1 MKKLFPSFVLLFMA
15 SMFSSC
21 GSTSTISMDTLSASA
36 WELEYI
42 TGTRIAF
49 EGLFP
54 EKKPTLD
61 FRLGKGVLGGNTGCN
76 GFSTSVLINGDKIKI
91 DENHPMTMRYCEGGG
106 EQQFLKMLY
115 KADQFKIDEDGKL
128 VLLMNGIESM
138 RFHKIND

>member
-1 MKKLFPSFVLLFMA
+1 MHLKDSFQKKSQH
-15 SMFSSC
+15 
-21 GSTSTISMDTLSASA
+21 G
-36 WELEYI
+36 
-42 TGTRIAF
+42 
-49 EGLFP
+49 
-54 EKKPTLD
+54 

-76 GFSTSVLINGDKIKI
+76 GFSTSVSINGDKIKI